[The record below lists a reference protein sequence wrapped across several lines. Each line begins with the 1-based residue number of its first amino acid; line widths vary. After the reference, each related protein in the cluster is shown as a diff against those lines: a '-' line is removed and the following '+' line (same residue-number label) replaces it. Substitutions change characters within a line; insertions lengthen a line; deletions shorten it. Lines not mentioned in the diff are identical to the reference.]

1 MLDGDPGLGKSF
13 LTLDLCARLS
23 TGRPMPDG
31 SLGPGLGNALILNAE
46 DSEQDT
52 IRPRLMA
59 LGGDLDRIFVLR
71 CGEDPGE
78 LLRLPAHTAML
89 EEALRQTQARL
100 VVLDPIIAFLDRSV
114 CYQSDQSV
122 RTALQPLSALAHK
135 AACVMIL
142 VRHLNKKLGG
152 RSLYRGGGSI
162 GFLGACRSGW
172 LVGIDPAQPGQRLL
186 AQVKNSLGPPQSSL
200 VYALEGEA
208 GAPPRLNWRGTSP
221 LSADELLAG
230 VAEGG
235 RRRRPH
241 EVAADFLAEFLGE
254 KPRTSREILGGGP
267 AARPGRADLV
277 PCQAGLT
284 GAGPVGPGRS
294 GPALLLAASGPETAR
309 GGRVRPGTVAGT
321 ACARSTRPPRPWT
334 ISERLIPDPTP
345 RLPPRSPLI
354 DGRGENEEW
363 LVRSPPAHQ

>member
-1 MLDGDPGLGKSF
+1 MFLRPLSQLEPHVVSWLWPGRLALGKLAMLDGDPGLGKSL

-31 SLGPGLGNALILNAE
+31 NLGPGLGNALILNAE

-142 VRHLNKKLGG
+142 VRHLNKKQGG

-172 LVGIDPAQPGQRLL
+172 LVGVDPAQPGQRLL

-200 VYALEGEA
+200 VFALEGEA
-208 GAPPRLNWRGTSP
+208 GAPPRLTWRGTSP

-230 VAEGG
+230 VSEGG
-235 RRRRPH
+235 RQRRPH

-254 KPRTSREILGGGP
+254 KPRTSREIWE
-267 AARPGRADLV
+267 AAQKRGLAERTLYRARQDLQVQVQLVQEGAVQHFYWLLPG
-277 PCQAGLT
+277 Q
-284 GAGPVGPGRS
+284 
-294 GPALLLAASGPETAR
+294 
-309 GGRVRPGTVAGT
+309 
-321 ACARSTRPPRPWT
+321 
-334 ISERLIPDPTP
+334 
-345 RLPPRSPLI
+345 RLPVADEYDLEPWLGPL
-354 DGRGENEEW
+354 RAKY
-363 LVRSPPAHQ
+363 PPSTPLDDF